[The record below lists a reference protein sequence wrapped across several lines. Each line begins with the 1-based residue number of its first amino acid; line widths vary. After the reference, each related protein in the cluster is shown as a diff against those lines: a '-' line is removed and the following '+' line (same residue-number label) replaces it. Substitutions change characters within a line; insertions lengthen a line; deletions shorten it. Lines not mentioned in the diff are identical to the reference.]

1 MTVMRRPRLWWIA
14 LGLFS
19 ILLFAFAGFWLW
31 AEFGFERTVVLYET
45 ARAPE
50 IESAVPKAAT
60 VEAASEETTA
70 TQTAEVPSWLTPARW
85 SMMAGAG
92 IVAFYIAYL
101 EAVYRRRQRSE
112 RLHTKY

>member
-1 MTVMRRPRLWWIA
+1 MRRPRLWWIA

-19 ILLFAFAGFWLW
+19 ILLLAFAGFWLW

-50 IESAVPKAAT
+50 VESALPEAAT
-60 VEAASEETTA
+60 VEAAPEGEAA
-70 TQTAEVPSWLTPARW
+70 TQAAEVPAWLTPTRW

-92 IVAFYIAYL
+92 IIACYIIYL

-112 RLHTKY
+112 RLHIKD